1 MEKPNKNKSLIFDSP
16 TFEFIKT
23 KINVDFENENLSKII
38 YDSLVIDVDNSP
50 NYRSTMD
57 LDLEGS
63 IITINI
69 NSQDITSFRASINSI
84 IKLMILSKQI
94 VTINNPNVR

>member
-1 MEKPNKNKSLIFDSP
+1 MEKSNENKSLTFDSP
-16 TFEFIKT
+16 TFDFIKT

-50 NYRSTMD
+50 DYRSVMD
-57 LDLEGS
+57 LNLEGS

-94 VTINNPNVR
+94 ITINNSNV